1 MLEKA
6 GKDLTDVAR
15 TALDDPM
22 SNDFTWKS
30 QSYAHT
36 FEFSEEE
43 DSTGERNSIHV
54 DGIFV
59 YCNARL
65 KEDDQV
71 ASLCTLYYMAVSL
84 SYRTACWQ

>member
-6 GKDLTDVAR
+6 SQDLSDVAR
-15 TALDDPM
+15 VTLGDPM
-22 SNDFTWKS
+22 NNDFTWKN
-30 QSYAHT
+30 QPYANT
-36 FEFSEEE
+36 FEFSQEE
-43 DSTGERNSIHV
+43 DPTGQRNSIHV

-59 YCNARL
+59 YCNSRL

-84 SYRTACWQ
+84 SYGIVGWE